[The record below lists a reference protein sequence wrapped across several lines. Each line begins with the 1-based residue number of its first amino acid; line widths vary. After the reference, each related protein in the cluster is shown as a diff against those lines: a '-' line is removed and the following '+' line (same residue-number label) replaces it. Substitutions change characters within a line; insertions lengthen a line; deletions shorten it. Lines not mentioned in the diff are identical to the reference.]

1 MRFVFVLP
9 SLFQLYV
16 LFLAIT
22 GCIFTSCVL
31 CVALCV
37 VLVAKHL
44 PQVDKSVAQPVLE
57 GKPIAHRGAGVDAPE
72 NTLSAI
78 RQVSS
83 LSYSRVRKLWN
94 VISAKKKKR
103 TLPITDGKWCHAIP
117 FETFCLFAF
126 AFWWKTEMSKE
137 CEVALVVWTWVDT
150 KCLGGHSHEIRN
162 AAWGQP
168 ANSLT
173 CGSDVDPYRFGE
185 DRCDVVEIRSNH
197 FTARYPSPW
206 WWQSQLSSRGFLVC
220 KDTGWGESCS
230 SKQWGVFCS
239 RGRHPLPL
247 DKATQAKFGVCGAGS
262 VVRCHLTPSSDTK
275 ESVCHFC
282 LLAVKCCYFTTV
294 PF

>member
-83 LSYSRVRKLWN
+83 LSYSRVRKL
-94 VISAKKKKR
+94 
-103 TLPITDGKWCHAIP
+103 
-117 FETFCLFAF
+117 
-126 AFWWKTEMSKE
+126 
-137 CEVALVVWTWVDT
+137 
-150 KCLGGHSHEIRN
+150 
-162 AAWGQP
+162 
-168 ANSLT
+168 
-173 CGSDVDPYRFGE
+173 
-185 DRCDVVEIRSNH
+185 
-197 FTARYPSPW
+197 
-206 WWQSQLSSRGFLVC
+206 
-220 KDTGWGESCS
+220 
-230 SKQWGVFCS
+230 
-239 RGRHPLPL
+239 
-247 DKATQAKFGVCGAGS
+247 
-262 VVRCHLTPSSDTK
+262 
-275 ESVCHFC
+275 
-282 LLAVKCCYFTTV
+282 
-294 PF
+294 